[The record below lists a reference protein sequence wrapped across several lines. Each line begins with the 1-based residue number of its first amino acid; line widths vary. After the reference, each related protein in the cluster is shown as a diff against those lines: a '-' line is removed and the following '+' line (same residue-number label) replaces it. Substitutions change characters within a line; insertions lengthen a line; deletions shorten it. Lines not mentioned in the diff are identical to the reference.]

1 MLRENSTQESAI
13 KETVHGIFQHEK
25 IYAEIPHL
33 SWTPG
38 SHLQFEPA
46 LLRVLA
52 LFSVNPL
59 VKTAAL
65 CMSTVNLPHA
75 VLGHTKGLYVY

>member
-1 MLRENSTQESAI
+1 MLRENSSQESAT
-13 KETVHGIFQHEK
+13 KETVHGIFQHEM
-25 IYAEIPHL
+25 IYVEIPWL
-33 SWTPG
+33 RWTPG

-46 LLRVLA
+46 LQNVLA
-52 LFSVNPL
+52 LFSVNLL

-75 VLGHTKGLYVY
+75 VLGHTKGLYVT